1 MQPCAC
7 IPCGAYLTCGP
18 KYGSIDWLLLDFASL
33 HANRVRVLGATV
45 HTEPGTA
52 DRNVLAALHAQG
64 AGFRTHT
71 TGYGSDHFPISVDL
85 DLL

>member
-1 MQPCAC
+1 
-7 IPCGAYLTCGP
+7 
-18 KYGSIDWLLLDFASL
+18 
-33 HANRVRVLGATV
+33 V

-71 TGYGSDHFPISVDL
+71 TGYGSDHFPISVEFRVQSL
-85 DLL
+85 F